1 MFAFIRLNRA
11 LQHNVYVS
19 KGIETHDAAQSFI
32 EIQITWNSQKLDRK
46 LWKTKKFYDSRTVAN
61 FGDTALG
68 KAMGYCNKL
77 LQGRWLTDEE
87 YNAFYQGLLN
97 TQFSPEHKVHASLTY
112 PQEAL
117 ILCMDETAEQ
127 YKNYTAFDIDRMRK
141 QLLREQPYR
150 ETPTAKWELLP
161 YDWSLVW
168 NAEET
173 KRILNTP
180 LF

>member
-1 MFAFIRLNRA
+1 VSFAYIRMNRA
-11 LQHNVYVS
+11 LQHNVFVS
-19 KGIETHDAAQSFI
+19 KGTEAHDVAQSFI
-32 EIQITWNSQKLDRK
+32 EIQITWNSQKLNRK
-46 LWKTKKFYDSRTVAN
+46 LWKSKKFYDSRTVAD

-77 LQGRWLTDEE
+77 LRGNWLTDEE

-97 TQFSPEHKVHASLTY
+97 MQSSPEHKVHASLSY

-117 ILCMDETAEQ
+117 ILSMDETAEQ

-150 ETPTAKWELLP
+150 KTLTAKWELIP
-161 YDWSLVW
+161 YEFSLQFFD
-168 NAEET
+168 ES
-173 KRILNTP
+173 
-180 LF
+180 